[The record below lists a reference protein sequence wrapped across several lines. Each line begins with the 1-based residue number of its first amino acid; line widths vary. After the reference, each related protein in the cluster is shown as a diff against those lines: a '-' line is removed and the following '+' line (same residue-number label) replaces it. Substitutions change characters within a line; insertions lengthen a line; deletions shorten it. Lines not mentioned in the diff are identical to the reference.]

1 MSKSWIQ
8 CDQNMIGKKGKN
20 PKTNQQ
26 NIVNGKTTPLRSY
39 PVMASYSAMV
49 NSNSNIIM
57 SCVST
62 KRFEV

>member
-1 MSKSWIQ
+1 
-8 CDQNMIGKKGKN
+8 MIGKKGKN